1 MLVTLLGTGTS
12 HGVPVLGC
20 NCPTCT
26 SADSH
31 DCRTRSSVYVQTGGR
46 YILID
51 TATEMRL
58 QTIKNKL
65 TRVDLVLM
73 THNHADHI
81 CGFDDLRR
89 FNELQAGIIPVYGNH
104 LTLKGI
110 ATMFPYI
117 FDGTAQIGGGKPQID
132 LLEISLPF
140 KAAGIEIIPI
150 PVFHG
155 KIAIFGYRIGDFA
168 YVTDCSYIP
177 PDSLKLLNNLKLLIL
192 GVLRFRPHPTHFNL
206 DQGLGIINL
215 LKPERCLLTHL
226 AHDFQHQ
233 EVNQILP
240 SGVELGYDGQRI
252 EIN

>member
-1 MLVTLLGTGTS
+1 MVVTLLGTGTS

-26 SADSH
+26 STDPH
-31 DCRTRSSVYVQTGGR
+31 DYRTRSSVYLQTEGAA
-46 YILID
+46 ILID

-58 QTIKNKL
+58 QTIKNKV

-89 FNELQAGIIPVYGNH
+89 FNELQAGVIPVYGNH

-117 FDGTAQIGGGKPQID
+117 FDDTVQIGGGKPQID

-140 KAAGIEIIPI
+140 IAAGIKIIPI
-150 PVFHG
+150 PVLHG
-155 KIAIFGYRIGDFA
+155 QIAIFGYRVGDFA
-168 YVTDCSYIP
+168 YVTDCSSIP
-177 PDSLKLLNNLKLLIL
+177 PDSLELLKNLKLLIL

-206 DQGLGIINL
+206 DQGLEIIQY
-215 LKPERCLLTHL
+215 LKPELCLLTHL
-226 AHDFQHQ
+226 AHDFKHQ
-233 EVNQILP
+233 EVNQRLP
-240 SGVELGYDGQRI
+240 QGVELAYDGQRI